1 MASHTTSTT
10 QSTILTNGH
19 GHVQTGTAVGEPG
32 TTTRKNTERTGL
44 NFRPPCTL
52 ISQPS
57 DFTAPTVEFLQG
69 RWHVTHSTLPMWK
82 TNRNVTITYR
92 SLPNN
97 AEVLDDLV
105 EYQPVTSDKRKR
117 IEGVDTPDAEM
128 LGAYSWRGRGF
139 LKLAS
144 SHWQIL
150 GYGDED
156 GGWVVTYFQKTLF
169 TPAGIDLYARR
180 KGGLSDELLE
190 QIRGEISAINDKN
203 VTRLADLLFPI
214 HHNW

>member
-1 MASHTTSTT
+1 MSPAST
-10 QSTILTNGH
+10 
-19 GHVQTGTAVGEPG
+19 
-32 TTTRKNTERTGL
+32 KERTGL
-44 NFRPPCTL
+44 NFRSPCSS
-52 ISQPS
+52 ISQRS
-57 DFTAPTVEFLQG
+57 EFTAPTVAFLQG

-105 EYQPVTSDKRKR
+105 EYQPVNSDKKKK
-117 IEGVDTPDAEM
+117 IEGVDTPDAAM

-156 GGWVVTYFQKTLF
+156 GGWAVTYFQKTLF

-180 KGGLSDELLE
+180 KGGLSDELIE
-190 QIRGEISAINDKN
+190 QIRDEIRATKDKN
-203 VTRLADLLFPI
+203 VTRLAELMFPI

>member
-1 MASHTTSTT
+1 MTPSST
-10 QSTILTNGH
+10 
-19 GHVQTGTAVGEPG
+19 
-32 TTTRKNTERTGL
+32 KERTGL
-44 NFRPPCTL
+44 NFRSPCTS
-52 ISQPS
+52 ISQS
-57 DFTAPTVEFLQG
+57 SEFTTPTVAFLQG

-105 EYQPVTSDKRKR
+105 EYQPVNSDKKKK
-117 IEGVDTPDAEM
+117 IEGVDTPDAAM

-156 GGWVVTYFQKTLF
+156 DGWAVTYFQKTLF
-169 TPAGIDLYARR
+169 TPAGIDIYARR

-190 QIRGEISAINDKN
+190 QIRDEIRAIKDKN
-203 VTRLADLLFPI
+203 VTRLAELLFPI